1 MILQDGYF
9 SSFFPPHQEDFYQV
23 EFSQSVFE
31 SPSFW
36 GELVNFYIR
45 FDQRYDN
52 YERSIYGFGNL
63 LENIGGFYSSIIAL
77 GMIIVPFFSERL
89 FYSSLINKIY

>member
-1 MILQDGYF
+1 MSLQDGYF

-52 YERSIYGFGNL
+52 YERSIFGIGGL
-63 LENIGGFYSSIIAL
+63 LENMGGVYSSIMAI
-77 GMIIVPFFSERL
+77 GSIIIPFFTKRL
-89 FYSSLINKIY
+89 FYANLISKIY